1 MTGTQCPGSPKVP
14 FPCHP
19 GGWTSG
25 SLCQVPESVVASAWS
40 SEGARA
46 PPIPHTTTTS
56 APAAW
61 GPGFGHAGGRPARA
75 PASLLH
81 FPWGTACLTKVL
93 GVGWECRSPWQ
104 RSLWSE
110 RAAGGMASMGC
121 GGRAELPP
129 HSRDL
134 DDRHFCQ
141 PWPFLSPRPPRPAT
155 PQREQMGCSPPERLP
170 GVDSPLV
177 RQ

>member
-1 MTGTQCPGSPKVP
+1 
-14 FPCHP
+14 
-19 GGWTSG
+19 
-25 SLCQVPESVVASAWS
+25 
-40 SEGARA
+40 
-46 PPIPHTTTTS
+46 
-56 APAAW
+56 
-61 GPGFGHAGGRPARA
+61 
-75 PASLLH
+75 
-81 FPWGTACLTKVL
+81 
-93 GVGWECRSPWQ
+93 
-104 RSLWSE
+104 
-110 RAAGGMASMGC
+110 MGC

-155 PQREQMGCSPPERLP
+155 PQRERMGCSPPERLP